1 MPLMDCRCPLPEVPR
16 NPDHDDFGDDG
27 GNDGDNGDKDGDN
40 GGDVGDDHDG
50 NCTDCHGWLV
60 SSPPVKCKFTHFSS
74 GQKYFL
80 IFSLQN
86 NFNWVRE

>member
-27 GNDGDNGDKDGDN
+27 GDD

-50 NCTDCHGWLV
+50 NCTDCH
-60 SSPPVKCKFTHFSS
+60 
-74 GQKYFL
+74 
-80 IFSLQN
+80 
-86 NFNWVRE
+86 